1 MSSSLR
7 DRLVDPNY
15 SRFSTAPMVNAVPG
29 AQMGSL
35 IDIGKY
41 VQNAHYVR
49 KNVMARVVEYPKWI
63 SYMPEGHQQ
72 AYREAIKSWFET
84 QTKIDGLNKALTAE
98 FVRTPIGPS
107 GHQQADFSKA
117 VEAQSVVTHTA
128 VEKYGRYYRTLFEHW
143 IRFGMGDHLSGVP
156 LVSIFN
162 NEIVDALPDLYSC
175 SVIYFEP
182 DPLHKYVQD
191 AILMTNM
198 APEGAGP
205 DDFRK
210 DPEAAG
216 ETVELPIQFTG
227 LQQTSYGVKLWA
239 QELLDETNRGGFN
252 SIAQRAARNQIDAD
266 VQATKGGWNERAEAA
281 AANQVAR

>member
-1 MSSSLR
+1 
-7 DRLVDPNY
+7 
-15 SRFSTAPMVNAVPG
+15 
-29 AQMGSL
+29 MGSL
-35 IDIGKY
+35 IDVGKY

-49 KNVMARVVEYPKWI
+49 KNLMVRVVEYPRWI
-63 SYMPEGHQQ
+63 SYMPNPQP
-72 AYREAIKSWFET
+72 YREAIKSWFET
-84 QTKIDGLNKALTAE
+84 QTKVDGLNKALTAE

-107 GHQQADFSKA
+107 GHQQADFSKS
-117 VEAQSVVTHTA
+117 VEAQSVITHTG
-128 VEKYGRYYRTLFEHW
+128 VEKYGRYFRTLFEHW

-162 NEIVDALPDLYSC
+162 PEVTDALPDLYSC

-191 AILMTNM
+191 AFLVTNM
-198 APEGAGP
+198 APESAGP
-205 DDFRK
+205 DDYRK

-239 QELLDETNRGGFN
+239 QELLDQTNRGGFN
-252 SIAQRAARNQIDAD
+252 SIAQRSVRTAIDAD
-266 VQATKGGWNERAEAA
+266 VQATRGGWNDGAAEKAA
-281 AANQVAR
+281 STVS